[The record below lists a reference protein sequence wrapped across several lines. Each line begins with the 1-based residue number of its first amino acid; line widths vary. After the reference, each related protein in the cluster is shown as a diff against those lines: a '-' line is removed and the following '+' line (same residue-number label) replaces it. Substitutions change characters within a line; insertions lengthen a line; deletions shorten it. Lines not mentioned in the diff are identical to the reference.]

1 MNSYAFFTDSDSDL
15 PFRFVD
21 ELELNMVYMPYMV
34 DGKEYFDDL
43 GRNGREKEFFD
54 AMRKGAA
61 PVTSLLPTAAY
72 EEYFEPVFAAG
83 RDILFVAFSSQLSG
97 TIQNIYAAREELLQ
111 RYPERRMIVVD
122 TLSISLPQSIL
133 VLKAHELYR
142 QGKTMDEVAAWLEE
156 NKSRS
161 QAFFTVDDL
170 TYLRRGG
177 RISAVAATVGTMLD
191 LKPIITEGKNGKLLS
206 TDKVRGRKQALR
218 TLAELAAQNI
228 DDPAEAEMYVLHADA
243 PEDADRLAQLRPGH
257 GSRVL
262 LRKGTPLLT
271 NAKNLRSSST
281 KRKMKRRFFSKSNG
295 TKCHEICRKME
306 YFSERSF

>member
-21 ELELNMVYMPYMV
+21 ELELDMVYMPYMV

-43 GRNGREKEFFD
+43 GRNGKEKEFFD
-54 AMRKGAA
+54 AMRGGAA

-72 EEYFEPVFAAG
+72 EEYFEPVFASG
-83 RDILFVAFSSQLSG
+83 RDILFAAFSSRLSG

-170 TYLRRGG
+170 VYLRRGG

-206 TDKVRGRKQALR
+206 MDKVRGRKQALR

-243 PEDADRLAQLRPGH
+243 PQDAERLVQ
-257 GSRVL
+257 L
-262 LRKGTPLLT
+262 LREKIPGLNQISVRYVGPVIGAHCGPGTV
-271 NAKNLRSSST
+271 AVC
-281 KRKMKRRFFSKSNG
+281 FFGK
-295 TKCHEICRKME
+295 
-306 YFSERSF
+306 ERPY

>member
-43 GRNGREKEFFD
+43 GRNGKEKDFFD
-54 AMRKGAA
+54 AMRGGAV

-72 EEYFEPVFAAG
+72 EEYFEPVFASG
-83 RDILFVAFSSQLSG
+83 RDILFAAFSSQLSG

-156 NKSRS
+156 NRIRS

-170 TYLRRGG
+170 AYLRRGG
-177 RISAVAATVGTMLD
+177 RISAAAAAVGAMLD
-191 LKPIITEGKNGKLLS
+191 LKPIITEGRNGKLLS
-206 TDKVRGRKQALR
+206 MDKVRGRRQALR

-228 DDPAEAEMYVLHADA
+228 DDPTEAEMYVLHADA
-243 PEDADRLAQLRPGH
+243 PRDAECLVHLLQEKIPGLTGVSVRYVGPVIGAHCGPGTVAVCFFGKERP
-257 GSRVL
+257 
-262 LRKGTPLLT
+262 
-271 NAKNLRSSST
+271 
-281 KRKMKRRFFSKSNG
+281 
-295 TKCHEICRKME
+295 
-306 YFSERSF
+306 Y

>member
-243 PEDADRLAQLRPGH
+243 PEDADRLVQ
-257 GSRVL
+257 L
-262 LRKGTPLLT
+262 LREKIPGLGNICTRYVGPVIGAHCGPGTV
-271 NAKNLRSSST
+271 AVC
-281 KRKMKRRFFSKSNG
+281 FFGK
-295 TKCHEICRKME
+295 
-306 YFSERSF
+306 ERPY

>member
-21 ELELNMVYMPYMV
+21 ELELDMVYMPYMV

-43 GRNGREKEFFD
+43 GRNGKEKEFFD
-54 AMRKGAA
+54 AMRGGAA

-72 EEYFEPVFAAG
+72 EEYFEPVFASG
-83 RDILFVAFSSQLSG
+83 RDILFAAFSSRLSG

-170 TYLRRGG
+170 VYLRRGG

-206 TDKVRGRKQALR
+206 MDKVRGRKQALR

-228 DDPAEAEMYVLHADA
+228 DDPSEAEMYVLHADA
-243 PEDADRLAQLRPGH
+243 PQDAERLVQ
-257 GSRVL
+257 L
-262 LRKGTPLLT
+262 LREKIPGLNQISVRYVGPVIGAHCGPGTV
-271 NAKNLRSSST
+271 AVC
-281 KRKMKRRFFSKSNG
+281 FFGK
-295 TKCHEICRKME
+295 
-306 YFSERSF
+306 ERPY

>member
-21 ELELNMVYMPYMV
+21 ELELDMVYMPYMV

-43 GRNGREKEFFD
+43 GRNGKEKEFFD
-54 AMRKGAA
+54 AMRGGAA

-72 EEYFEPVFAAG
+72 EEYFEPVLASG
-83 RDILFVAFSSQLSG
+83 RDILFAAFSSQLSG

-170 TYLRRGG
+170 VYLRRGG

-206 TDKVRGRKQALR
+206 MDKVRGRKQALR

-228 DDPAEAEMYVLHADA
+228 DDPSEAEMYVLHADA
-243 PEDADRLAQLRPGH
+243 PQDAERLVQ
-257 GSRVL
+257 L
-262 LRKGTPLLT
+262 LREKIPGLNQISVRYVGPVIGAHCGPGTV
-271 NAKNLRSSST
+271 AVC
-281 KRKMKRRFFSKSNG
+281 FFGK
-295 TKCHEICRKME
+295 
-306 YFSERSF
+306 ERPY

>member
-191 LKPIITEGKNGKLLS
+191 LKPIITEGRNGKLLS
-206 TDKVRGRKQALR
+206 TEKVNHSSYDWRNRLVAKLVEE
-218 TLAELAAQNI
+218 TE
-228 DDPAEAEMYVLHADA
+228 PPTEAPTEPTESPTESPTEKPTEPEPTEPPTDA
-243 PEDADRLAQLRPGH
+243 PTE
-257 GSRVL
+257 
-262 LRKGTPLLT
+262 
-271 NAKNLRSSST
+271 ST
-281 KRKMKRRFFSKSNG
+281 G
-295 TKCHEICRKME
+295 GDEE
-306 YFSERSF
+306 AP

>member
-21 ELELNMVYMPYMV
+21 ELELDMVYMPYME

-43 GRNGREKEFFD
+43 GRNGKEKEFFD
-54 AMRKGAA
+54 AMRGGAA

-72 EEYFEPVFAAG
+72 EEYFEPVLASG
-83 RDILFVAFSSQLSG
+83 RDILFAAFSSQLSG

-170 TYLRRGG
+170 VYLRRGG

-206 TDKVRGRKQALR
+206 MDKVRGRKQALR

-243 PEDADRLAQLRPGH
+243 PQDAERLVQ
-257 GSRVL
+257 L
-262 LRKGTPLLT
+262 LREKIPGLNQISVRYVGPVIGAHCGPGTV
-271 NAKNLRSSST
+271 AVC
-281 KRKMKRRFFSKSNG
+281 FFGK
-295 TKCHEICRKME
+295 
-306 YFSERSF
+306 ERPY

>member
-72 EEYFEPVFAAG
+72 EEYFEPVLASG
-83 RDILFVAFSSQLSG
+83 RDILFAAFSSQLSG

-170 TYLRRGG
+170 TYVGKGYYGMVQEIRRLGLRNE
-177 RISAVAATVGTMLD
+177 RILF
-191 LKPIITEGKNGKLLS
+191 
-206 TDKVRGRKQALR
+206 
-218 TLAELAAQNI
+218 
-228 DDPAEAEMYVLHADA
+228 LHT
-243 PEDADRLAQLRPGH
+243 G
-257 GSRVL
+257 
-262 LRKGTPLLT
+262 GTPL
-271 NAKNLRSSST
+271 
-281 KRKMKRRFFSKSNG
+281 FFDSQ
-295 TKCHEICRKME
+295 ME
-306 YFSERSF
+306 TTR

>member
-97 TIQNIYAAREELLQ
+97 
-111 RYPERRMIVVD
+111 
-122 TLSISLPQSIL
+122 
-133 VLKAHELYR
+133 
-142 QGKTMDEVAAWLEE
+142 
-156 NKSRS
+156 
-161 QAFFTVDDL
+161 
-170 TYLRRGG
+170 
-177 RISAVAATVGTMLD
+177 
-191 LKPIITEGKNGKLLS
+191 
-206 TDKVRGRKQALR
+206 
-218 TLAELAAQNI
+218 
-228 DDPAEAEMYVLHADA
+228 
-243 PEDADRLAQLRPGH
+243 
-257 GSRVL
+257 
-262 LRKGTPLLT
+262 
-271 NAKNLRSSST
+271 SSV
-281 KRKMKRRFFSKSNG
+281 
-295 TKCHEICRKME
+295 
-306 YFSERSF
+306 

>member
-43 GRNGREKEFFD
+43 GRNGKEKEFFD

-72 EEYFEPVFAAG
+72 EEYFEPVLASG
-83 RDILFVAFSSQLSG
+83 RDILFAAFSSQLSG

-191 LKPIITEGKNGKLLS
+191 LKPIITEGRNGKLLS

-243 PEDADRLAQLRPGH
+243 PEDADRLAQLLREKISGLGNISIRYVGPVIGAHCGPGTVAVCFFGKERP
-257 GSRVL
+257 
-262 LRKGTPLLT
+262 
-271 NAKNLRSSST
+271 
-281 KRKMKRRFFSKSNG
+281 
-295 TKCHEICRKME
+295 
-306 YFSERSF
+306 Y

>member
-15 PFRFVD
+15 PFHFVD
-21 ELELNMVYMPYMV
+21 ELELDMVYMPYMV

-43 GRNGREKEFFD
+43 GRNGKEKEFFD
-54 AMRKGAA
+54 AMRGGAA

-72 EEYFEPVFAAG
+72 EEYFEPVFASG
-83 RDILFVAFSSQLSG
+83 RDILFAAFSSQLSG

-170 TYLRRGG
+170 VYLRRGG

-206 TDKVRGRKQALR
+206 MDKVRGRKQALR

-243 PEDADRLAQLRPGH
+243 PQDAERLVQ
-257 GSRVL
+257 L
-262 LRKGTPLLT
+262 LREKIPGIDRISVRYVGPVIGAHCGPGTV
-271 NAKNLRSSST
+271 AVC
-281 KRKMKRRFFSKSNG
+281 FFGK
-295 TKCHEICRKME
+295 
-306 YFSERSF
+306 ERPY

>member
-21 ELELNMVYMPYMV
+21 ELELDMVYMPYMV

-43 GRNGREKEFFD
+43 GRNGKEKEFFD
-54 AMRKGAA
+54 AMRGGAA

-72 EEYFEPVFAAG
+72 EEYFEPVLASG
-83 RDILFVAFSSQLSG
+83 RDILFAAFSSQLSG

-191 LKPIITEGKNGKLLS
+191 LKPIITEGRNGKLLS
-206 TDKVRGRKQALR
+206 MDKVRGRKQALR

-243 PEDADRLAQLRPGH
+243 PQDAERLVHLLQEKIPGLNGISVRYVGPVIGAHCGPGTVAVCFFGKERP
-257 GSRVL
+257 
-262 LRKGTPLLT
+262 
-271 NAKNLRSSST
+271 
-281 KRKMKRRFFSKSNG
+281 
-295 TKCHEICRKME
+295 
-306 YFSERSF
+306 Y

>member
-228 DDPAEAEMYVLHADA
+228 DDPAEAEMYVIHADA
-243 PEDADRLAQLRPGH
+243 PEDAERLVQMLNEKIPGLKGISLRYVGPVIGAHCGPGT
-257 GSRVL
+257 V
-262 LRKGTPLLT
+262 
-271 NAKNLRSSST
+271 AVC
-281 KRKMKRRFFSKSNG
+281 FFGK
-295 TKCHEICRKME
+295 
-306 YFSERSF
+306 ERPY